1 MTLPI
6 VQDTPITRLTRSID
20 SQPKSSLPTTTSVVT
35 ASDVPTERQTSLGVE
50 ALISTPHISA
60 AMSGMQLNQ
69 IRSTRQAPSAVVTE
83 SFLAARAASAP
94 VYIQNQSALKA
105 ERISNMFSEAPR
117 FRNQVDLLA

>member
-1 MTLPI
+1 M

-20 SQPKSSLPTTTSVVT
+20 SQPKSSLPTATSVVT

>member
-1 MTLPI
+1 MTLPM

-35 ASDVPTERQTSLGVE
+35 ASDVPTDRQTSLGVE

-60 AMSGMQLNQ
+60 AMSGMQLSQ